1 MAEDGKS
8 LKKGKSL
15 AIRQRT
21 EPVEVSYSPALQ
33 GKAINAFSSLTTTAI
48 KEKAVEQW
56 KKEQSKKPIAEQQ
69 SLFPGE
75 GYKKPVILVRGDI
88 IYTVPSWVVIT
99 GRTMQVLRYITELFT
114 KALYKANTPEE
125 INACRTIEISIKEV
139 MAKFE
144 LSAPAKAKA
153 MLSTELNTL
162 GEIWAEWME
171 YVYVRDEKTGKKI
184 KPQEVTHFKARFMG
198 MIGETTP
205 ISGDTVPKIGENVA
219 EETAK
224 KKKDIFKRGKAKIRL
239 EEELAKYL
247 QNGYMLHIADNYYK
261 IRPKD
266 NPYSVAFYEEI
277 LICFRNNMNKPGNK
291 NNNKTTIAVSTLLAK
306 TDIPKYE
313 DIASEGRINQKI
325 FAKLERDMDKL
336 QELRLIEKWDYC
348 KPNGVKLTQA
358 ERKRMSY
365 KQFTSYNVEV
375 TMPDNYPRY
384 NTLPDTEETI
394 IWE

>member
-1 MAEDGKS
+1 MAEDGNNQKS
-8 LKKGKSL
+8 LK
-15 AIRQRT
+15 IRQNT
-21 EPVEVSYSPALQ
+21 EPVEVSYSPTLQ
-33 GKAINAFSSLTTTAI
+33 GKAINAFSSLTTNAI
-48 KEKAVEQW
+48 REKAVAQW
-56 KKEQSKKPIAEQQ
+56 KAEQSKKPIAEQQ

-88 IYTVPSWVVIT
+88 MYTVPPWVVIT
-99 GRTMQVLRYITELFT
+99 GRTMQVLRYITEQFT
-114 KALYKANTPEE
+114 RALYKANTPEE
-125 INACRTIEISIKEV
+125 IKACRTIEISIKEV

-162 GEIWAEWME
+162 AEVWAEWME

-184 KPQEVTHFKARFMG
+184 KPQEVTHFKARFIG

-205 ISGDTVPKIGENVA
+205 LTGDTVPLIGK
-219 EETAK
+219 TAPG

-239 EEELAKYL
+239 EEEMAEYL

-291 NNNKTTIAVSTLLAK
+291 YSDKVTVAVSTLLAK

-336 QELRLIEKWDYC
+336 QELELIKKWDYC
-348 KPNGVKLTQA
+348 KPNGVKLTQT

-384 NTLPDTEETI
+384 NTMPEAEEA
-394 IWE
+394 EEAEVLEQ